1 MQSIVGTPLILV
13 VEGKEEKKKT
23 AGNNNNSH
31 KRYTLVVYPKMGY
44 PNQTRVVNYVKPPIV
59 CIASR

>member
-1 MQSIVGTPLILV
+1 MQSIVGTPLILMV
-13 VEGKEEKKKT
+13 GGKEKKT

-31 KRYTLVVYPKMGY
+31 KRYTLVVYPKMGG

-59 CIASR
+59 CIASQ